1 MPPQEGGR
9 RAAFGRRSRYRPRTA
24 AALAAAE
31 QAARPPTRCRQS
43 PWALRKGL
51 VHGQHHT
58 ELTTRECQAEP
69 EQGPVRRGLCV
80 GVPTLSFAHG
90 LHGVSGREEYTRHY
104 PLRIRECIWA
114 RGGATSQRPEWHV
127 QRACISHAMQAVPC
141 SRGAHLS
148 HLRSR
153 GRSAR
158 DFVAMVV
165 TAAIDAAPIVINVA
179 KPGRC
184 RVCRAWYSSRQQITQ
199 CLRTHGVKLAPA
211 KPGKPARRKRAG
223 LRAAAREQRLTSTAV
238 AAVLAPPASPVV
250 EHAPRAQLFNKDAVL
265 PQRTQTHW
273 QLQSE
278 ARKLPSKEQL
288 QDSARAR
295 MLDAKAAKLR
305 AIIAKREAASGRRPA

>member
-58 ELTTRECQAEP
+58 ELTTREGQAEP

-158 DFVAMVV
+158 DFVAPPSSSLLVLCTLPLGPVRRGLRVGVSNPYHSRIDYMERSDTRRSARCSSWTSDQGGNHV
-165 TAAIDAAPIVINVA
+165 TAN
-179 KPGRC
+179 GR
-184 RVCRAWYSSRQQITQ
+184 
-199 CLRTHGVKLAPA
+199 
-211 KPGKPARRKRAG
+211 
-223 LRAAAREQRLTSTAV
+223 
-238 AAVLAPPASPVV
+238 
-250 EHAPRAQLFNKDAVL
+250 
-265 PQRTQTHW
+265 
-273 QLQSE
+273 
-278 ARKLPSKEQL
+278 
-288 QDSARAR
+288 
-295 MLDAKAAKLR
+295 
-305 AIIAKREAASGRRPA
+305 